1 MQPTQLFVDDGIV
14 TAKRD
19 LVRTLHP
26 GRRLAQ
32 PVLVPDRPWEGQRV
46 YLYGSVHHDPDGG
59 GFRMWYLSRV
69 PSSMWESAK
78 MDGARE
84 WTIIWRIMVPIVQ
97 ATVAFIALF
106 YAVWQWNGWFYPSLF
121 LESRGKHPIQ
131 LLLREIPFENI
142 GSDSMMTGGA
152 IPQSQTEIYRLL
164 VRYSTI
170 IVATAPILVV
180 YPFLQRYFIK
190 GVMVGSLKG

>member
-1 MQPTQLFVDDGIV
+1 MYFQGGLIPLYLVVIGLGLKGSRLAIILV
-14 TAKRD
+14 TAVNTFN
-19 LVRTLHP
+19 LIVMRT
-26 GRRLAQ
+26 
-32 PVLVPDRPWEGQRV
+32 
-46 YLYGSVHHDPDGG
+46 
-59 GFRMWYLSRV
+59 GFAGV

-84 WTIIWRIMVPIVQ
+84 WTIMWRIMVPIAQ
-97 ATVAFIALF
+97 ATVAVIALF

-121 LESRGKHPIQ
+121 LESRGKYPIQ
-131 LLLREIPFENI
+131 LLLREILFENI
-142 GSDSMMTGGA
+142 GGDSMMTGGD
-152 IPQSQTEIYRLL
+152 IPLSQTEMYRLL

-190 GVMVGSLKG
+190 GVMVGSLKR